1 MHLLLSA
8 EDPLS
13 WAQRQRA
20 SSKLRLRSICCV
32 CGLDGDSGCG
42 SRLLRECPNKDASHR
57 VGVRPPHG
65 GHRQIESYA
74 LTSDSPSDG
83 SSSWV
88 VPKHECM
95 NPQLAQG
102 VKQLQDQVQ
111 QLQAQNAQILE
122 DIQEINA
129 RLTRA

>member
-1 MHLLLSA
+1 
-8 EDPLS
+8 
-13 WAQRQRA
+13 
-20 SSKLRLRSICCV
+20 
-32 CGLDGDSGCG
+32 
-42 SRLLRECPNKDASHR
+42 
-57 VGVRPPHG
+57 
-65 GHRQIESYA
+65 
-74 LTSDSPSDG
+74 
-83 SSSWV
+83 
-88 VPKHECM
+88 M